1 MSNVTMNIMH
11 YFSKTKNPVF
21 ADHNDQL
28 ALLQLQNVFKDR
40 EIIDIDCQDLDKFG
54 CVLNCATWNIAKK

>member
-40 EIIDIDCQDLDKFG
+40 EII
-54 CVLNCATWNIAKK
+54 